1 MAALPKNI
9 SIISY
14 KNADGSKQIKYR
26 VRLQVKGEAFTQ
38 LFDDLPEAKAYLAEI
53 KSRYGRR
60 ALSEQE
66 EAEARA
72 LEEFKQPT
80 LDWFFD
86 NYFAYKYPKPNDEDS
101 LLKKKQHATYKS
113 FFNTILNTE
122 IQVFNE
128 KTLMDA
134 PQASELLN
142 RYGYGSSLSKK
153 KNFGKLKLHEI
164 NYKTI
169 NAYIKRRLELGKSK
183 ITVRKELSIISCFFT
198 EIKHIATIPE
208 KFVQNIGNPT
218 KDIDKKLLAKPQKK
232 ERAKRIDDDN
242 FEKLKNCI
250 NVEPIDF
257 AYAVLLQYFG
267 AFRMSEAIY
276 LEWKHINFETKQIFL
291 PQTKT
296 NPRLVYMTKDLQDLL
311 ETIEED
317 KDKRTGL
324 VLKTQ
329 TIYKYQKQIQRFRVK
344 YGFDL
349 TTHQLRKDAIGRMI
363 DNVGHENTIVL
374 AEILGFTNVK
384 NFESNYVEED
394 VSLNTIEGVMR
405 SIGHTKKSKNITKNT
420 YYALPKF
427 KKIKS

>member
-9 SIISY
+9 SIVSY
-14 KNADGSKQIKYR
+14 KNAKGSKQVKYR

-38 LFDDLPEAKAYLAEI
+38 LFDELPEAKVYLAEI
-53 KSRYGRR
+53 KSRYGRK

-66 EAEARA
+66 EADARA

-86 NYFAYKYPKPNDEDS
+86 TYFDYKYPQPRENDS

-113 FFNTILNTE
+113 FFKTILNTE

-128 KTLMDA
+128 KTLIDA
-134 PQASELLN
+134 PQASEILN
-142 RYGYGSSLSKK
+142 RYGFGSSISKNK
-153 KNFGKLKLHEI
+153 KFGKLKLHEI
-164 NYKTI
+164 NYKII
-169 NAYIKRRLELGKSK
+169 NAYIRRRLELGKSK
-183 ITVRKELSIISCFFT
+183 ITVRKEISIISCFFS

-208 KFVQNIGNPT
+208 KFVENTGNPT
-218 KDIDKKLLAKPQKK
+218 KDIDKKLLAKPKTIEK
-232 ERAKRIDDDN
+232 AKRIDDDN

-250 NVEPIDF
+250 NIEPLDF
-257 AYAVLLQYFG
+257 AYVVLLQYFG

-317 KDKRTGL
+317 ESKRTGV

-344 YGFDL
+344 YGFEL
-349 TTHQLRKDAIGRMI
+349 VTHQLRKDAIGRMI
-363 DNVGHENTIVL
+363 DKVGNENSIVL
-374 AEILGFTNVK
+374 AEILGFSNVK
-384 NFESNYVEED
+384 NFESNYLED
-394 VSLNTIEGVMR
+394 DVDLNTIEGVMKN
-405 SIGHTKKSKNITKNT
+405 IGHAEKSKNITKKI

-427 KKIKS
+427 KKH

>member
-9 SIISY
+9 SIVSY
-14 KNADGSKQIKYR
+14 KNAKGSKQVKYR

-38 LFDDLPEAKAYLAEI
+38 LFDELPEAKVYLAEI
-53 KSRYGRR
+53 KSRYGRK

-66 EAEARA
+66 EADARA

-86 NYFAYKYPKPNDEDS
+86 TYFDYKYPQPRENDS

-113 FFNTILNTE
+113 FFKTILNTE

-128 KTLMDA
+128 KTLIDA
-134 PQASELLN
+134 PQASEILN
-142 RYGYGSSLSKK
+142 RYGFGSSISKNK
-153 KNFGKLKLHEI
+153 KFGKLKLHEI
-164 NYKTI
+164 NYKII
-169 NAYIKRRLELGKSK
+169 NAYIRRRLELGKSK
-183 ITVRKELSIISCFFT
+183 ITVRKEISIISCFFS

-208 KFVQNIGNPT
+208 KFVENTGNPT
-218 KDIDKKLLAKPQKK
+218 KDIDKKLLAKPKTIEK
-232 ERAKRIDDDN
+232 AKRIDDDN

-250 NVEPIDF
+250 NIEPLDF
-257 AYAVLLQYFG
+257 AYVVLLQYFG

-317 KDKRTGL
+317 ESKRTGV

-344 YGFDL
+344 YGFEL
-349 TTHQLRKDAIGRMI
+349 VTHQLRKDAIGRMI
-363 DNVGHENTIVL
+363 DKVGNENSIVL

-384 NFESNYVEED
+384 NFESNYLED
-394 VSLNTIEGVMR
+394 DVDLNTIEGVMKN
-405 SIGHTKKSKNITKNT
+405 IGHAEKSKNITKKI

-427 KKIKS
+427 KKH